1 MTLASRPSGPALGLA
16 LLLGVAGTV
25 VGAALGACS
34 LAVSFDECRN
44 DGDCLTKMG
53 EQWTCDQGHC
63 VAPSGDDSTTAT
75 SVTPTTESPTT
86 ATTGAPTTS
95 AESSTGQLSATT
107 TGDSS
112 SGSSTGEGSSS
123 SDTGVVACTLN
134 SECEAAL
141 GDNFLCVETLCV
153 DALSP
158 ECQVLVWP
166 SQGSHDKVVLL
177 ASIIPASPPF
187 DAITVPLQNAVQLAI
202 EDYNR
207 TTDLPGG
214 KRIAWLACDDAGS
227 ADKALAA
234 AEHLTGTLKVPA
246 IVGPVFS
253 EQVIEVATKVTIPAS
268 TFLITPSA
276 SSKQITTLADNDL
289 VWRPISSDVYQSNA
303 LADRVLALAA
313 TRVAMLGK
321 ADAYGKGIISDV
333 TKVLNPKLGAKFKSF
348 EYPDP
353 VSKPPDQIMA
363 DYAAILADAWGDKGL
378 HPDHVLI
385 AGTSEAINLVLGT
398 MLAWGAENP
407 PPTQPRFI
415 VTHGAVPSM
424 EDIVNSAPDGIKAL
438 LMPYVEGVAPD
449 VLDPQNFAAFNIRYK
464 IRFNDSDAI
473 TASSLGYDATMV
485 TIFAMAAIP
494 AGDPVTGPAIAGN
507 MGKLVDAMGTK
518 VSFDDVDGTDLL
530 FIKKAH
536 NALVSKK
543 TVDLKGVSGELTFD
557 LATGEVRTNVIGWGL
572 TPKMGMPTVPV
583 LTPMRVYVLDPP
595 PAVTGTWMDL

>member
-1 MTLASRPSGPALGLA
+1 MTLASRPTGLA

-25 VGAALGACS
+25 AGTVVGAGLGACS
-34 LAVSFDECRN
+34 LAVSFEECRN
-44 DGDCLTKMG
+44 DGDCLTKLG
-53 EQWTCDQGHC
+53 DQWTCDQGRC
-63 VAPSGDDSTTAT
+63 VAPSGDDSTTAS

-86 ATTGAPTTS
+86 ASTGAPSTGGET
-95 AESSTGQLSATT
+95 STGQVSATT

-112 SGSSTGEGSSS
+112 SSTGADSSS

-134 SECEAAL
+134 SECAAAL

-153 DALSP
+153 DALSD

-187 DAITVPLQNAVQLAI
+187 DSITVPLQNAVQLAI

-214 KRIAWLACDDAGS
+214 KRVAWLACDDAGS
-227 ADKALAA
+227 PAKALAA

-253 EQVIEVATKVTIPAS
+253 EQVIEVATKVTIPAG

-276 SSKQITTLADNDL
+276 SSKQITNLADNDL

-303 LADRVLALAA
+303 LADRVLELAA

-353 VSKPPDQIMA
+353 VSKPPDEIMA
-363 DYAAILADAWGDKGL
+363 EYAAILTNAWGPMGS

-385 AGTSEAINLVLGT
+385 AGTSEAINLTLGT

-407 PPTQPRFI
+407 PATQPRFI

-424 EDIVNSAPDGIKAL
+424 EDIVNSAPEGIKAL

-473 TASSLGYDATMV
+473 TASSLGYDAALV

-494 AGDPVTGPAIAGN
+494 QGDPVTGAAIAAN
-507 MGKLVDAMGTK
+507 MAKLVDPMGTK

-536 NALVSKK
+536 NALVSTQ
-543 TVDLKGVSGELTFD
+543 TVDLKGVSGELAFD
-557 LATGEVRTNVIGWGL
+557 LETGEVRTNVIGWGL
-572 TPKMGMPTVPV
+572 VPKMGMPTVPV
-583 LTPMRVYVLDPP
+583 LTALRVYVLDPP
-595 PAVTGTWMDL
+595 PSTTGTWMDL